1 MSDTQ
6 QVVSFAQLNQHFS
19 GPFVQSE
26 MKKES
31 INYDEQCTCNFST
44 LFSGMTLKDGNQ
56 FNTDS
61 IMFNYSQNEENNNT
75 NKVGNNQYSLDAYYK
90 QDNNGDTQLHV
101 AIIRKYFQSAFNLIR
116 MAPNPSVLDILNDDC
131 EAPLH
136 VAVSMHQPRTA
147 RRLVIAGANL
157 NVENSNGDTPLH
169 LACSNGDIYCAKALT
184 YPVASNEVIWLGR
197 ENSLPIVKQNLEQI
211 NNDGLT
217 CLHLSIIN
225 GNLDLIRYL
234 LYIGANLD
242 TQDLKG
248 GRTTLHLAI
257 EMRKYDI
264 VRLLVSDYSPNFDI
278 MCYSG
283 LTPYDLAYR
292 SNIQFAHELLKLGVP
307 KSFSTSEE
315 NDDTSSEEDFTESDY
330 DADNDSIDQK
340 FTCRVSI
347 EVGLTNY

>member
-1 MSDTQ
+1 
-6 QVVSFAQLNQHFS
+6 
-19 GPFVQSE
+19 

-31 INYDEQCTCNFST
+31 INYVEQCTCNFST
-44 LFSGMTLKDGNQ
+44 LFSGMTLKDVNQ

-61 IMFNYSQNEENNNT
+61 IMLNYPQNEENNNT
-75 NKVGNNQYSLDAYYK
+75 NKVENNQYSLDAYYK

-184 YPVASNEVIWLGR
+184 YPVATNEVIWLGR
-197 ENSLPIVKQNLEQI
+197 ENSLPIAKQNLEQI

-217 CLHLSIIN
+217 CLHLTIKR
-225 GNLDLIRYL
+225 GNLKLTHYL
-234 LYIGANLD
+234 LERGANID
-242 TQDLKG
+242 TQELRN
-248 GRTTLHLAI
+248 GRTALHLAI
-257 EMRKYDI
+257 EMKKFDI
-264 VRLLVSDYSPNFDI
+264 ARLLVREFKPDLTKRTYCQFSPYQ
-278 MCYSG
+278 M
-283 LTPYDLAYR
+283 AY
-292 SNIQFAHELLKLGVP
+292 IVDKKFAEELHIEHGVP
-307 KSFSTSEE
+307 RELPPES
-315 NDDTSSEEDFTESDY
+315 NDVSSSEDESANEDSGEEDEAEDEEDGIFLRSLMSVKPLNEKTLVNNEKSTM
-330 DADNDSIDQK
+330 K
-340 FTCRVSI
+340 
-347 EVGLTNY
+347 E